1 MPATSPSPSRSRH
14 PLRASAAQSPYPA
27 ISITLP
33 DGQVDD
39 ETAELLHD
47 FVHSHPHTPV
57 EELPDPT
64 TTYEIGGPQ
73 VDKIVLETQRR
84 ERAARPWWRRPSAT
98 WSMFRRRQ
106 TLMKLIGLLIGL
118 SS

>member
-1 MPATSPSPSRSRH
+1 MSATSPSPSRSRH
-14 PLRASAAQSPYPA
+14 RLRASAAQSSYSA
-27 ISITLP
+27 ISVALP

-39 ETAELLHD
+39 ETAELLHE

-64 TTYEIGGPQ
+64 TYEIGGPQ
-73 VDKIVLETQRR
+73 VDKIALETQRR

-98 WSMFRRRQ
+98 WSVFRRRQ
-106 TLMKLIGLLIGL
+106 ALTKLIVNR
-118 SS
+118 